1 MAAFNKVIL
10 IGNLRADP
18 ELKQTQNGV
27 SVTSFSLAVSRRKVK
42 DQEPQTDFINIVAWR
57 STAEFICKYFQK
69 GKAILVVGSLQTRS
83 WEDQN
88 GQKRYVTE
96 VVADEAQFVEKK
108 SDGATSVNGS
118 NLQNNSDS
126 SQPYQGYTQGTNSSN
141 SPYSEQGNGAGFVEM
156 TPDEDLPW
164 F

>member
-1 MAAFNKVIL
+1 MATFNKVIL
-10 IGNLRADP
+10 IGNLCADP

-42 DQEPQTDFINIVAWR
+42 DKEPQTDFINIVAWR

-69 GKAILVVGSLQTRS
+69 GKAILVVGSLQTRT

-108 SDGATSVNGS
+108 SESATMQSPS
-118 NLQNNSDS
+118 
-126 SQPYQGYTQGTNSSN
+126 PTANSSN
-141 SPYSEQGNGAGFVEM
+141 SPYSEQGNGIAFEEM
-156 TPDEDLPW
+156 SSDEDLP